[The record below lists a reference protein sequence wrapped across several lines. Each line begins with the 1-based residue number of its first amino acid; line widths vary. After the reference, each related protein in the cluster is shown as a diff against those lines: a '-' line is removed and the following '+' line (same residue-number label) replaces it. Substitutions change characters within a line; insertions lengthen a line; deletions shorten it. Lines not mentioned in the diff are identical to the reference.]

1 MLFHPPSPSLLYSVY
16 TYLLV
21 STARSSPGSQLASV
35 SGYVLTGAVERA
47 APQHS
52 RHCRRDAGEEEGG
65 GQWDTQQTEGSRCRA
80 LGPHPSPFI
89 NPSKRKLPNSKKV
102 SKYVWG
108 QSEQQEQGDEAV
120 EQETGHGSPE
130 HTGLL
135 GWITR
140 PLPVWWP
147 WGGMVV
153 VICSL
158 PGGKAEVVTN
168 TVYRASF
175 GTEQT
180 HI

>member
-1 MLFHPPSPSLLYSVY
+1 MRWALRQHSPMRHSADWGEQVQSFGSPSFTLYK
-16 TYLLV
+16 
-21 STARSSPGSQLASV
+21 SQQEK
-35 SGYVLTGAVERA
+35 T
-47 APQHS
+47 PK
-52 RHCRRDAGEEEGG
+52 
-65 GQWDTQQTEGSRCRA
+65 QQESQ
-80 LGPHPSPFI
+80 
-89 NPSKRKLPNSKKV
+89 
-102 SKYVWG
+102 YVWG

-120 EQETGHGSPE
+120 EQETGHGSTPE

-135 GWITR
+135 SWITR

-175 GTEQT
+175 GPEQT
-180 HI
+180 HMQWHACRPTSSSCPSCLQHCWLILVIT